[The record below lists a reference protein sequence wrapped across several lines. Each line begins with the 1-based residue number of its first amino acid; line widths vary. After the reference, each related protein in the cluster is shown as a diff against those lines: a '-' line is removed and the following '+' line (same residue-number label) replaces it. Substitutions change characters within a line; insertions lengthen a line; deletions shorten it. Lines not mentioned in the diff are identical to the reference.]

1 MISFNW
7 FRLQKALKT
16 EQEEEEGGS
25 KVDDVTK
32 PGTDVEDVK
41 AEIELELKEDE
52 KFEIEEKNEVSTH
65 CFNLQGHKT
74 GVRFSG
80 LGITDFIYQLIQ
92 RVSPT
97 IASKTSHP

>member
-25 KVDDVTK
+25 KLDDVTK
-32 PGTDVEDVK
+32 PETDVEDVK

-52 KFEIEEKNEVSTH
+52 KFEIEEKNGVSTH
-65 CFNLQGHKT
+65 FFNINIFVICNDTK
-74 GVRFSG
+74 
-80 LGITDFIYQLIQ
+80 
-92 RVSPT
+92 RVFAFQVSR
-97 IASKTSHP
+97 